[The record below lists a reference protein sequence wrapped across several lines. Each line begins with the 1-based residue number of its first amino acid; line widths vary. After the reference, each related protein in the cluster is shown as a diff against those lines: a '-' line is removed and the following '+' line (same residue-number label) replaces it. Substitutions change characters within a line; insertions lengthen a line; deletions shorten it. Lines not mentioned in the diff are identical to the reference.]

1 MKMEPQPWEHV
12 KEVLYAAIERPNH
25 ERAQFLDGECG
36 GDLVLRQEVESLI
49 ASYERD
55 GGLLDRPRDEAIA
68 ELLVTGRRGNLIG
81 QKFGSYHVISLLG
94 AGGMG
99 EVYLAQDTKLDRQ
112 VALKV
117 LLDEVAGD
125 DDRVRRFVQE
135 AKAASALNHP
145 NILTVYEIGEFED
158 SRYIATELI
167 KGETLRDRS
176 RGEAMTL
183 REVLDVAMQV
193 AAALNAAHGAGIV
206 HRDIKPENIM
216 LRDDGIVKVLD
227 FGLAKLVAQTG
238 SADSQAATRVQI
250 NTWPGVV
257 MGTVL
262 YMSPEQARGR
272 ESDSR
277 CDVWSLGV
285 VIYEMLAGA
294 TPFAGETAND
304 SIAAILTKEPPPLDD
319 ATPPELR
326 RIVRKSLQKQTDE
339 RYQTVKDL
347 LLDVKNLKRELEFS
361 EELERS
367 HMPYSTGSS
376 NVSTGQM
383 SENVT
388 AVLSGVISTQ
398 TSVAPQQ
405 RSSAEYLVSQVEQH
419 KYWTALILTFAVLLV
434 AGAGFG
440 YYKYAGSKNANIS
453 SESAKFTRLTN
464 SGKVVTTA
472 ISPDGK
478 WLVYATSDGEQQTLW
493 LQQSA
498 VAGNGTQILPPAPV
512 RYAGLAFSPDGI
524 YLFYTVFEVDDSSG
538 TLYQVPVLGGNA
550 QKLFSNLW
558 GKVSFSPDGKQI
570 TYYSRED
577 DLERLMIANA
587 DGSGQR
593 QLMERHGNE
602 FIAQFYQGPAWSP
615 DGKTIAITAGTYSPR
630 NVSVASVLVA
640 TGEVKFFS
648 PKKFYDA
655 ADLLWLA
662 DGRSLLVLANEQLGF
677 LKVWQISYP
686 SGDAQPISTDL
697 NNYSAISLTD
707 DSKGLATVQGTA
719 VSNIWTGNSTD
730 TVLSAQL
737 TSGSDQ
743 NFQPSWAPDGRIVYS
758 KYCCSYFRDLYIGD
772 PRGGSPKQLTTNSGS
787 NEAPVLSPDGRFIVF
802 TSNRTGTWGVW
813 RIDIDGGNPIQ
824 LTFNNDANPSFSPDG
839 REVVFLHYANKG
851 NIWKVGID
859 GGTPVQL
866 TDKES
871 NSPRFSPDGKQ
882 LVCHY
887 REDPKAPY
895 KLAIISSAGGAP
907 IKTFALPKGYVSAGL
922 RWSPDGRSILYA
934 ENKTGVTNI
943 WAQPIDGTASRQI
956 TNFTSGSIGSFDFSR
971 DGKQIAVSR
980 GTSTNDVVLISGF
993 KK

>member
-1 MKMEPQPWEHV
+1 MAEGLE
-12 KEVLYAAIERPNH
+12 I
-25 ERAQFLDGECG
+25 G
-36 GDLVLRQEVESLI
+36 GSFSKYRIVSKI
-49 ASYERD
+49 
-55 GGLLDRPRDEAIA
+55 
-68 ELLVTGRRGNLIG
+68 
-81 QKFGSYHVISLLG
+81 G

-99 EVYLAQDTKLDRQ
+99 EVYLAEDSELGRQ
-112 VALKV
+112 AALKV
-117 LLDEVAGD
+117 LLTEIAGD
-125 DDRVRRFVQE
+125 EDRVRRFIQE

-145 NILTVYEIGEFED
+145 NILTVYEIGEFD
-158 SRYIATELI
+158 GSRYIATELI
-167 KGETLRDRS
+167 KGETLRDRL
-176 RGEAMTL
+176 RGEPMTL

-193 AAALNAAHGAGIV
+193 AAALNAAHNAGIV

-227 FGLAKLVAQTG
+227 FGLAKLTATQTG
-238 SADSQAATRVQI
+238 SADSEDATRAQV
-250 NTWPGVV
+250 NTRPGVV

-262 YMSPEQARGR
+262 YMSPEQARGK
-272 ESDSR
+272 ETDAR

-285 VIYEMLAGA
+285 VIYEMLTRQ
-294 TPFAGETAND
+294 TPFAGETTSD
-304 SIAAILTKEPPPLDD
+304 SIASILKSEPAPLDE
-319 ATPPELR
+319 ATPSELR

-367 HMPYSTGSS
+367 HMPQSTGSS
-376 NVSTGQM
+376 NVSTAQM
-383 SENVT
+383 SENAT
-388 AVLSGVISTQ
+388 AMHSRVISTQ
-398 TSVAPQQ
+398 NSMPQQ
-405 RSSAEYLVSQVEQH
+405 RSSAEYLVSQVKEH
-419 KYWTALILTFAVLLV
+419 KYWTAGILTFAVLLL
-434 AGAGFG
+434 AAAGFG
-440 YYKYAGSKNANIS
+440 YYKYAGTKNTNIS
-453 SESAKFTRLTN
+453 LESAKPTRLTS

-478 WLVYATSDGEQQTLW
+478 WLVHATSDGEQQTLW
-493 LQQSA
+493 LQQVA
-498 VAGNGTQILPPAPV
+498 VAGSGTQIVPPAPV

-524 YLFYTVFEVDDSSG
+524 YLFYTVFEADASTG

-550 QKLFSNLW
+550 RKLFSNLW

-577 DLERLMIANA
+577 DMERLMIANA

-593 QLMERHGNE
+593 QLLERGGNE
-602 FIAQFYQGPAWSP
+602 FIAQFYQGPAWSL
-615 DGKTIAITAGTYSPR
+615 DGKTIAFTEGTHSPR
-630 NVSVASVLVA
+630 SAGVAVVSVA
-640 TGEVKFFS
+640 TGEVTFFC

-655 ADLLWLA
+655 TDLLWVA
-662 DGRSLLVLANEQLGF
+662 DGRSLLALANEQLGF
-677 LKVWQISYP
+677 LKIWQISYP
-686 SGDAQPISTDL
+686 SGEVHQISTDL
-697 NNYSAISLTD
+697 SDYSAISLTD
-707 DSKGLATVQGTA
+707 DSKGLATVQGTT
-719 VSNIWTGNSTD
+719 VSNIWTGNSED
-730 TVLSAQL
+730 TILSSQL

-758 KYCCSYFRDLYIGD
+758 KYCCSNFMDLYIGD

-787 NEAPVLSPDGRFIVF
+787 NQSPALSPDGRFIVF

-813 RIDIDGGNPIQ
+813 RIDIDGGNPVQ
-824 LTFNNDANPSFSPDG
+824 LTFNSDSNPSFSPDG

-859 GGTPVQL
+859 GGPPVQL

-882 LVCHY
+882 LVCLY
-887 REDPKAPY
+887 QDNPKASY
-895 KLAIISSAGGAP
+895 KMAIISSAGGVP

-922 RWSPDGRSILYA
+922 RWSPDSRSILFA

-943 WAQPIDGTASRQI
+943 WAQPIDGTAPRQI
-956 TNFTSGSIGSFDFSR
+956 TNFTSESINSFDFSR

-980 GTSTNDVVLISGF
+980 GSSTSDVVLISGF
-993 KK
+993 RK

>member
-1 MKMEPQPWEHV
+1 MAEELNVGGSFRHYRIHSK
-12 KEVLYAAIERPNH
+12 I
-25 ERAQFLDGECG
+25 GE
-36 GDLVLRQEVESLI
+36 
-49 ASYERD
+49 
-55 GGLLDRPRDEAIA
+55 
-68 ELLVTGRRGNLIG
+68 
-81 QKFGSYHVISLLG
+81 
-94 AGGMG
+94 GGMG
-99 EVYLAQDTKLDRQ
+99 EVYLAEDLELGRQ

-117 LLDEVAGD
+117 LLSEVAGD
-125 DDRVRRFVQE
+125 ANRIRRFMQE

-145 NILTVYEIGEFED
+145 NILTVYEIGSFED

-167 KGETLRDRS
+167 KGETLRDRL
-176 RGEAMTL
+176 RGEPMTL
-183 REVLDVAMQV
+183 REVLDVALQV
-193 AAALNAAHGAGIV
+193 AAALNAAHNAGIV

-227 FGLAKLVAQTG
+227 FGLAKLTVTPAGPVDSDDATLAHVNTG
-238 SADSQAATRVQI
+238 
-250 NTWPGVV
+250 PGVI
-257 MGTVL
+257 MGTVA
-262 YMSPEQARGR
+262 YMSPEQARGKETDAR
-272 ESDSR
+272 S
-277 CDVWSLGV
+277 DVWSLGV
-285 VIYEMLAGA
+285 VMYEMLTKQ

-304 SIAAILTKEPPPLDD
+304 SIATILTKEPPPLDD
-319 ATPPELR
+319 ATPSELR
-326 RIVRKSLQKQTDE
+326 RIIRKLLQKQTDE
-339 RYQTVKDL
+339 RYQTVKDML
-347 LLDVKNLKRELEFS
+347 IDVNNLKRELTFS

-367 HMPYSTGSS
+367 QVPQSTGSS

-383 SENVT
+383 TENAT
-388 AVLSGVISTQ
+388 EVLYGVISTQ
-398 TSVAPQQ
+398 TSVEPQQ
-405 RSSAEYLVSQVEQH
+405 RSSAEYLVSQLKEH
-419 KYWTALILTFAVLLV
+419 KYWTAGILTFAALLL
-434 AGAGFG
+434 AAAGFG
-440 YYKYAGSKNANIS
+440 YYKYAAGRSTNIS
-453 SESAKFTRLTN
+453 FESAKLTRLTS

-478 WLVYATSDGEQQTLW
+478 WLVYATSDDEQQTLW
-493 LQQSA
+493 LQQVA
-498 VAGNGTQILPPAPV
+498 VAGSGTQIIPPAPV
-512 RYAGLAFSPDGI
+512 GYAGLAFSPDGT
-524 YLFYTVFEVDDSSG
+524 YLFYTVFEMDASTG
-538 TLYQVPVLGGNA
+538 TLYQVPVLGGTA
-550 QKLFSNLW
+550 RKLFSNLW

-587 DGSGQR
+587 DGSGLR
-593 QLMERHGNE
+593 PLMERRGNE

-615 DGKTIAITAGTYSPR
+615 DGKTIAMTAGTYSPR
-630 NVSVASVLVA
+630 GVLVASVSVE

-648 PKKFYDA
+648 PQKFYDA

-662 DGRSLLVLANEQLGF
+662 DGRSLLVLANEKLGF
-677 LKVWQISYP
+677 MKVWQISYP
-686 SGDAQPISTDL
+686 SGEAQQISTDL

-707 DSKGLATVQGTA
+707 DSKGLATVQGTT

-758 KYCCSYFRDLYIGD
+758 KYCCGYFMDLYIGD
-772 PRGGSPKQLTTNSGS
+772 PRGGSLKQLTTNAGS

-813 RIDIDGGNPIQ
+813 RIDIDGGNPVQ
-824 LTFNNDANPSFSPDG
+824 LTFNSDANPSFSPDG
-839 REVVFLHYANKG
+839 REVVFLHYTNKG

-895 KLAIISSAGGAP
+895 KMAIISSSGGPP

-943 WAQPIDGTASRQI
+943 WAQPIEGTAPRQI
-956 TNFTSGSIGSFDFSR
+956 TNFTSGLIGSFDFSR

-980 GTSTNDVVLISGF
+980 GTSTSDVVLISGF
-993 KK
+993 RK